1 MRDYGRI
8 YARYWTSADIQ
19 DLADQPKL
27 LGAYLLSCAHGT
39 IAGVFHLPDG
49 YAAEDLRWGIDT
61 LSEGFEKLA
70 EIGFVQRCATTK
82 WVWICKHLEWNK
94 PEGPKQWIAVR
105 KMVARVPASVSW
117 RNSFE
122 WHLKQYGCPIDG
134 VSKALPD
141 PKDTPSNAV
150 SVSVAVS
157 GTGSEGGT
165 VSAAGILGG
174 EEGND
179 AVAQKGSS
187 SRERFSKN
195 NSRSK
200 SPSTERRNDSFER
213 INVDVLR
220 LITDAC
226 FEPDDPLRIA
236 KSLHISEAQVKTSI
250 SQLRDRGQLPAEV
263 RS

>member
-61 LSEGFEKLA
+61 LSKGFDKLA
-70 EIGFVQRCATTK
+70 EIGFVQRCPTTK

-105 KMVARVPASVSW
+105 KMAARVPASVSW

-134 VSKALPD
+134 VSKPLPD
-141 PKDTPSNAV
+141 PKDTPSIAGTGAGTGEGSV
-150 SVSVAVS
+150 GRTVSVA
-157 GTGSEGGT
+157 GTGDTRE
-165 VSAAGILGG
+165 SASPA
-174 EEGND
+174 EPP
-179 AVAQKGSS
+179 KGSA
-187 SRERFSKN
+187 SRERIL
-195 NSRSK
+195 NSSLPSK
-200 SPSTERRNDSFER
+200 SPSQARRNDTFER
-213 INVDVLR
+213 INTDVLR

-263 RS
+263 RP